1 MFQDEGHLCSL
12 PCHWHPLLIKWAQN
26 QKKKVFKALHVPCH
40 VGTSMKKTFSLLMQH
55 TKTSMVR
62 RETCL
67 LGMDCDKGQFSLEK
81 LSHVI
86 IGSHLSP
93 MESSNLKMTFHLF
106 LSLELAKKINT
117 QHCYKQLII

>member
-1 MFQDEGHLCSL
+1 
-12 PCHWHPLLIKWAQN
+12 
-26 QKKKVFKALHVPCH
+26 
-40 VGTSMKKTFSLLMQH
+40 
-55 TKTSMVR
+55 MVR

-81 LSHVI
+81 FSHVI

-117 QHCYKQLII
+117 QHCYKQLVIYLYPLNIMAPTNEGCQKKSQHKNELPN